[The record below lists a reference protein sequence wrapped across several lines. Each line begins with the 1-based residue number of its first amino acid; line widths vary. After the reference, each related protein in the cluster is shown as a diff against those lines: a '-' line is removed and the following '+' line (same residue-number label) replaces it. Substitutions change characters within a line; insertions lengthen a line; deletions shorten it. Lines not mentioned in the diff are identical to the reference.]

1 MGGGRRRRWTD
12 DQLLLAVREARS
24 MADACRRLGL
34 SPKGGNRFTVAARVQ
49 ALGLP
54 TDHWTGQGWRRG
66 LRQAVPRRGRPLAE
80 LLVVHPLGF
89 RGANPHDLKRR
100 LIAEG
105 IVGPGCQGEGCG
117 ITTWLGRPLVL
128 QLDHINGDRNDWRPE
143 NLRLLCP
150 NCHAQ
155 TETHSGRNRRAR
167 MRG

>member
-66 LRQAVPRRGRPLAE
+66 LRQAVPVAGGRSPSCSSCIRWAS
-80 LLVVHPLGF
+80 
-89 RGANPHDLKRR
+89 
-100 LIAEG
+100 EG
-105 IVGPGCQGEGCG
+105 RI
-117 ITTWLGRPLVL
+117 
-128 QLDHINGDRNDWRPE
+128 
-143 NLRLLCP
+143 
-150 NCHAQ
+150 
-155 TETHSGRNRRAR
+155 R
-167 MRG
+167 MT